1 MTSWPPS
8 THAWKKSSNEIMT
21 TDDHTHLVHHRTEFD
36 DWRSLTI
43 GVYMALVGYAV
54 MVGLPVISTAWVDNL
69 GFSEVEVGRVAGAD
83 LGGLAIGA
91 VLAALFVAK
100 VDRRHLAVFAAVL
113 TIAANALCMVYK
125 GYEVTLWLRLLA
137 GTGAGIYTGI
147 AVATI
152 GGHSKPAF
160 AFGVELF
167 AFAGS
172 QGAELALLP
181 YLSMEGIYTTLIVTY
196 VVGLLFISWLPRRP
210 VDKTLDV
217 EIDVE
222 EPSGEHH
229 VEHKHVPA
237 YVPWMV
243 LSAIVLT
250 YINIGAYWTYIELS
264 TVDSAASPEWVA
276 DMLWISSVFSVIG
289 CLFAV
294 LLSNRFGLAR
304 PLLVTL
310 VFQASIVVMLVF
322 GITNFTV
329 AFSMY
334 FFNFCWIFVDIY
346 QSATIANV
354 DHSGRFPAMIPAAQG
369 LGNFLGPN
377 IAASVLAWNF
387 GYNGVFIMCASAS
400 IAAMLVY
407 LYMYLMLKKTIPAL
421 ADAS

>member
-1 MTSWPPS
+1 MTD
-8 THAWKKSSNEIMT
+8 NGRE
-21 TDDHTHLVHHRTEFD
+21 LLHHRTEFD

-43 GVYMALVGYAV
+43 GIYMALAGYTV
-54 MVGLPVISTAWVDNL
+54 MVGLPVISTAWVNNL
-69 GFSEVEVGRVAGAD
+69 GLSAVEVGRVAGAD

-91 VLAALFVAK
+91 VISAIYVAR
-100 VDRRHLAVFAAVL
+100 VDRRYLAAGAASIV
-113 TIAANALCMVYK
+113 IAANVLCMYFQS
-125 GYEVTLWLRLLA
+125 YEAMLWLRLAA
-137 GTGAGIYTGI
+137 GIGSGIYTGI

-152 GGHSKPAF
+152 AGHSKPAF
-160 AFGVELF
+160 AFGLELF

-172 QGAELALLP
+172 QGATLKLLP
-181 YLSMEGIYTTLIVTY
+181 FLSMNGVYAVLIATY
-196 VVGLLFISWLPRRP
+196 VVGLLFITWLPRRP
-210 VDKTLDV
+210 VDKALDV

-222 EPSGEHH
+222 EPSGQHH

-243 LSAIVLT
+243 LAAIVLT

-264 TVDSAASPEWVA
+264 TVDTAASPEWVA
-276 DMLWISSVFSVIG
+276 SMLWVSSVFSVIG
-289 CLFAV
+289 CVFAV
-294 LLSNRFGLAR
+294 LLSNRYGLSR

-310 VFQASIVVMLVF
+310 VFQASIVLMLVF
-322 GITNFTV
+322 GITNATV
-329 AFSMY
+329 AFSMF

-346 QSATIANV
+346 QAATIANV
-354 DHSGRFPAMIPAAQG
+354 DHSGRFPALIPAAQG

-377 IAASVLAWNF
+377 IAATVLAYGF
-387 GYNGVFIMCASAS
+387 GYNGVFIMCAMAS

>member
-1 MTSWPPS
+1 M
-8 THAWKKSSNEIMT
+8 
-21 TDDHTHLVHHRTEFD
+21 TDDGSHLLHHRTEFD
-36 DWRSLTI
+36 RWQSLTI
-43 GVYMALVGYAV
+43 GIYMALVGYFV
-54 MVGLPVISTAWVDNL
+54 MVGLPVISTAWVGNL
-69 GFSEVEVGRVAGAD
+69 GFSEVQVGRVAGAD

-91 VLAALFVAK
+91 IIAALFVAK
-100 VDRRHLAVFAAVL
+100 IDRRYMASAAALV
-113 TIAANALCMVYK
+113 TIAANALCIVYQT
-125 GYEVTLWLRLLA
+125 YEVTLWLRLFA
-137 GTGAGIYTGI
+137 GIGAGVYTGI

-152 GGHSKPAF
+152 GGHSRPAF
-160 AFGVELF
+160 AFGMELF

-172 QGAELALLP
+172 QGAELKFLP
-181 YLSMEGIYTTLIVTY
+181 YLSMEGIYITIIATY
-196 VVGLLFISWLPRRP
+196 VIGLLFIAWLPRRP

-222 EPSGEHH
+222 KPGGKHY

-243 LSAIVLT
+243 LAAIVLT
-250 YINIGAYWTYIELS
+250 YINIGAYWTYVELS

-276 DMLWISSVFSVIG
+276 SMLWISSVFSVIG

-294 LLSNRFGLAR
+294 LLSNRYGLAR

-310 VFQASIVVMLVF
+310 VFQAAIVIMLVF

-329 AFSMY
+329 AFSMF

-346 QSATIANV
+346 QAATIANV

-387 GYNGVFIMCASAS
+387 GYNGVFIMCATAS

>member
-1 MTSWPPS
+1 M
-8 THAWKKSSNEIMT
+8 
-21 TDDHTHLVHHRTEFD
+21 TDDGRELLHHRTEFD

-43 GVYMALVGYAV
+43 GIYMALAGYAV
-54 MVGLPVISTAWVDNL
+54 MVGLPVISTSWVNNL
-69 GFSEVEVGRVAGAD
+69 GFSAVEVGRVAGAD

-91 VLAALFVAK
+91 VISAMLVAK
-100 VDRRHLAVFAAVL
+100 VDRRYLTLGAAS
-113 TIAANALCMVYK
+113 IAIGANALCIYFQS
-125 GYEVTLWLRLLA
+125 YEIMLWLRLAA
-137 GTGAGIYTGI
+137 GIGSGIYTGI

-152 GGHSKPAF
+152 AGHSKPAF
-160 AFGVELF
+160 AFGLELF

-172 QGAELALLP
+172 QGAELKLLP
-181 YLSMEGIYTTLIVTY
+181 FLSMNGVYVALIVTY

-210 VDKTLDV
+210 VDKALDV
-217 EIDVE
+217 DIDVE
-222 EPSGEHH
+222 EPDGKHH
-229 VEHKHVPA
+229 IEHKHVPA

-243 LSAIVLT
+243 LIAIVFT

-264 TVDSAASPEWVA
+264 TVDTAASPEWVA
-276 DMLWISSVFSVIG
+276 SMLWVSSVFSVIG

-294 LLSNRFGLAR
+294 LLSNRYGLSR

-310 VFQASIVVMLVF
+310 VFQASIVLMLVF
-322 GITNFTV
+322 GITNATV
-329 AFSMY
+329 AFSMF

-346 QSATIANV
+346 QAATIANV

-377 IAASVLAWNF
+377 IAATVLAYGF
-387 GYNGVFIMCASAS
+387 GYNGVFIMCAMAS